1 MAGLRF
7 RLDLFI
13 PEDPAGTMVA
23 GLKIPTALATQ
34 IPTIRTAIQKLKS
47 FAKKINK
54 GMDNE
59 EMTIKAGYH
68 KCYHDE
74 DPVRPCDPEVDI

>member
-13 PEDPAGTMVA
+13 PEDLTGTLVA
-23 GLKIPTALATQ
+23 GVMIPTALATRVPAIRQ
-34 IPTIRTAIQKLKS
+34 AIRDLKAYAVQVPTSELTIRAV
-47 FAKKINK
+47 F
-54 GMDNE
+54 
-59 EMTIKAGYH
+59 H

-74 DPVRPCDPEVDI
+74 EPPRPCEPEQDI